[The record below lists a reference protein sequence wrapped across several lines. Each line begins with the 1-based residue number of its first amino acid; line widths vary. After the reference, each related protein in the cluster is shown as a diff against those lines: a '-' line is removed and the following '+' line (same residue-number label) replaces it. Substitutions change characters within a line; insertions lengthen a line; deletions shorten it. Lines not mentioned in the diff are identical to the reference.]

1 VKKVLTV
8 ALVVIALLLVVVA
21 VSAAE
26 PPEPASFP
34 VEVEQIK
41 VGSYIIVYRVKDL
54 ETGTMCYVAQG
65 GYPSVGI
72 SCVPV
77 AKEVPEQEVPTP

>member
-1 VKKVLTV
+1 MKKVLTV

-21 VSAAE
+21 VSA
-26 PPEPASFP
+26 EPASFP

>member
-1 VKKVLTV
+1 MKKVLTV
-8 ALVVIALLLVVVA
+8 ALVVVVLLLVVVA
-21 VSAAE
+21 VSA
-26 PPEPASFP
+26 EPASFP

-77 AKEVPEQEVPTP
+77 AKEIPEQEVLLTP